1 MSGGSTE
8 LSPHPE
14 QLEVI
19 ELDWDTTVSEDFDI
33 MDSVQRGVA
42 SRGYQPGP
50 LIVDPSGIAGVHAEN
65 AVPHL
70 HRLLLDALGDD

>member
-1 MSGGSTE
+1 
-8 LSPHPE
+8 
-14 QLEVI
+14 
-19 ELDWDTTVSEDFDI
+19 

-50 LIVDPSGIAGVHAEN
+50 LIVDPTGIADVHAEN

-70 HRLLLDALGDD
+70 QALLLDALGDQ